1 MSAPAAASPPAR
13 KERTGEQTESPL
25 IVMRGVHKTLGSQR
39 VLRGVDLEI
48 RRRETLVLLGRSGGG
63 KSVLLKLL
71 IGLMRPDEGVIEFDG
86 INIGALGERELAPV
100 RRRFGM
106 LFQGA
111 ALFDSLNVAENIA
124 FPLREAGERDPAV
137 IERKVREAL
146 AVVGL
151 DGQQEKMPVNLSGG
165 MRKRV
170 GLARA
175 IVTHPECILYDE
187 PTAGLDPISTDGIDR
202 LIKDLQTRFNATSVV
217 ITHDLGSAWKIA
229 DRVAFLHEGRI
240 LESGEPAAICASE
253 NPLIRDFVA
262 GRCGNHSV
270 D

>member
-1 MSAPAAASPPAR
+1 MSATSREEAGQ
-13 KERTGEQTESPL
+13 KDDGVL
-25 IVMRGVHKTLGSQR
+25 IRVRGVRKRLGGQQ
-39 VLRGVDLEI
+39 VLNGVDLDI

-71 IGLMRPDEGVIEFDG
+71 IGLIRPDGGVIEFDG
-86 INIGALGERELAPV
+86 INLGELDERSLAPV

-111 ALFDSLNVAENIA
+111 ALFDSLDVAANIA
-124 FPLREAGERDPAV
+124 FPLREAGERDPEV
-137 IERKVREAL
+137 IREKVREAL

-151 DGQQEKMPVNLSGG
+151 EGQEHKMPVNLSGG

-175 IVTHPECILYDE
+175 IVTRPECILYDE

-202 LIKDLQTRFNATSVV
+202 LIKDLQQRFNATSVV

-229 DRVAFLHEGRI
+229 DRVAFLHQGRI
-240 LESGEPAAICASE
+240 AQIGTPQELCASGD
-253 NPLIRDFVA
+253 PLIRDFTQ
-262 GRCGNHSV
+262 GRCADRSLV
-270 D
+270 

>member
-1 MSAPAAASPPAR
+1 MSATPRAEAG
-13 KERTGEQTESPL
+13 RTDDGVL
-25 IVMRGVHKTLGSQR
+25 IRVRGVRKRLGGQQ
-39 VLRGVDLEI
+39 VLDGVDLDI

-71 IGLMRPDEGVIEFDG
+71 IGLIRPDEGQIEFDG
-86 INIGALGERELAPV
+86 INLGGLDERSLAPV

-111 ALFDSLNVAENIA
+111 ALFDSLNVAANIA
-124 FPLREAGERDPAV
+124 FPLREAGERDPEV
-137 IERKVREAL
+137 IREKVREAL

-151 DGQQEKMPVNLSGG
+151 EGQEHKMPVNLSGG

-175 IVTHPECILYDE
+175 IVTRPECILYDE

-202 LIKDLQTRFNATSVV
+202 LIKDLQNRFNATSVV

-229 DRVAFLHEGRI
+229 DRVAFLHQGRI
-240 LESGEPAAICASE
+240 AQIGTPQELCASGD
-253 NPLIRDFVA
+253 PLIRDFTQ
-262 GRCGNHSV
+262 GRCADHSLV
-270 D
+270 